1 MNPTDIIQIGGWQ
14 QVTPSE
20 VTLLIASV
28 NYTIVHFS
36 NGKKIMV
43 ATPLKTLA
51 ARFEPYHF
59 FRVHKSHLVN
69 LAFVTKF
76 CNYEKTIEMANHKN
90 IAVAR
95 RRMTALKREITL
107 NNRIN

>member
-1 MNPTDIIQIGGWQ
+1 MNPKNIIQIGGWQ
-14 QVTPSE
+14 QVSPND

-28 NYTIVHFS
+28 NYTTVYFT
-36 NGKKIMV
+36 NGKKLMV
-43 ATPLKTLA
+43 ATSLKTLA

-76 CNYEKTIEMANHKN
+76 CSYENTLELENHKN

-95 RRMTALKREITL
+95 RRVSALKREL
-107 NNRIN
+107 MMG

>member
-1 MNPTDIIQIGGWQ
+1 MNPSDIIQIGGWQ
-14 QVTPSE
+14 QVIPCE

-28 NYTIVHFS
+28 NYTTIHFS
-36 NGKKIMV
+36 NGKKVMV

-76 CNYEKTIEMANHKN
+76 CNYEKTLEMTNHKN

-95 RRMTALKREITL
+95 RRVTALKKEISYSHL
-107 NNRIN
+107 N